1 MILMAILLLLLV
13 VTLYGVG
20 RLRGDLLT
28 RGPVKLA
35 LSPGLLPDS
44 LARTFACLATATP
57 IVGLSPWRDGTPF
70 LIEGECPVNRI
81 GVPLATL
88 FRLLVLFSAFIA
100 VVLLLPAAAATVPD
114 PETLSHAY
122 EKGIGTL
129 ITTVLVAP
137 FSWLGTGLISWWTLA
152 WLGAMVMAAGL
163 RPGETASAFL
173 VSGGVIA
180 LLEGAHWLG
189 LQFGVF
195 SNGWFLQ
202 RFYEADA
209 GRALVFLVL
218 VSVMTLTVL
227 AAMHWIPMLIQRLRP
242 RPIQWDDQKQDRF
255 VIGS

>member
-1 MILMAILLLLLV
+1 MILMAILLLLLL

-44 LARTFACLATATP
+44 LARTLACLATATP
-57 IVGLSPWRDGTPF
+57 IIRLSPWRDDTPF
-70 LIEGECPVNRI
+70 LVEGECPVKRI
-81 GVPLATL
+81 GVPLATA
-88 FRLLVLFSAFIA
+88 FRLLVLFAAFVS
-100 VVLLLPAAAATVPD
+100 VVLLLPVAAATVPD

-129 ITTVLVAP
+129 LTTVLVSP
-137 FSWLGTGLISWWTLA
+137 FAWLGTGLISWWTLA
-152 WLGAMVMAAGL
+152 WLGSMVLAAGL
-163 RPGETASAFL
+163 RPRETGCALL
-173 VSGGVIA
+173 VGGGVIA

-189 LQFGVF
+189 LKFGAF

-209 GRALVFLVL
+209 GRALVLLVI
-218 VSVMTLTVL
+218 VSLITLSVL
-227 AAMHWIPMLIQRLRP
+227 AAMHWIPMVVQRMRP
-242 RPIQWDDQKQDRF
+242 RPIGWDEQKRDRI